1 MTDETGQRSYHG
13 EVDFTV
19 VSVSPDQAEG
29 RMALAPAML
38 NPFGS
43 VHAGAMIW
51 FADVVATRLV
61 LQGRPVTA
69 GMSGFPL
76 AINLVANLLSNT
88 DRDALVAT
96 ARFVKRG
103 RTLSTVRTVVATEAG
118 RPLVEVT
125 TTHLLSR

>member
-1 MTDETGQRSYHG
+1 MNADHVESSYRG

-19 VSVSPDQAEG
+19 RVVSPDQAEG

-61 LQGRPVTA
+61 LQDRTVTP

-88 DRDALVAT
+88 DRESLVAT

-103 RTLSTVRTVVATEAG
+103 RKLSTVRTVVATESG
-118 RPLVEVT
+118 RTLVEVT
-125 TTHLLSR
+125 TTHLLSD